1 MMSTGMQAGKNN
13 RNGDTPV
20 TLHLGLSAQVYKKKT
35 NNNN

>member
-1 MMSTGMQAGKNN
+1 MTSTGMQAGQDN
-13 RNGDTPV
+13 RNGVTPV